1 MLLFCLLAH
10 FSHLWKQMDY
20 KHLVSVYSSLSSKNI
35 TIGCELAMVY
45 GTQIYLILKWIRTSD
60 RQLWDL
66 STTCRHDA
74 AVVRLSLV
82 SLCFTVRH
90 AKLLQSQRC
99 RLTALLYRGHSLPE
113 TLHSHTRVL
122 YGSANWQGA
131 RMIDDWTLLFQFSP
145 VTRILV
151 YRSFPLHKKCHP

>member
-20 KHLVSVYSSLSSKNI
+20 KHLVSVYSSLPSKNI

-45 GTQIYLILKWIRTSD
+45 GTQIYLILNWIRTSD

-74 AVVRLSLV
+74 AGVFMLYSSPRRTPAVTALSSNCLALQRSLITRNTPASHTCAVRL
-82 SLCFTVRH
+82 C
-90 AKLLQSQRC
+90 KLTRRSNDWWLDSVISVFASYQNF
-99 RLTALLYRGHSLPE
+99 GLP
-113 TLHSHTRVL
+113 L
-122 YGSANWQGA
+122 
-131 RMIDDWTLLFQFSP
+131 ISP
-145 VTRILV
+145 I
-151 YRSFPLHKKCHP
+151 